1 MTNPTP
7 PPSPRAADAAT
18 MQRIEARLD
27 AMQLNTAAQL
37 EASNKATNAAVKM
50 IEAIQQMLAGMQ
62 LTAGPVH
69 ANAPV
74 NTTAPPGPGP
84 QIQHPSQSGSVSP
97 SGCCSLASGVR
108 TAANRRTQHVVRCL
122 LGRLAVGAL

>member
-1 MTNPTP
+1 
-7 PPSPRAADAAT
+7 

-50 IEAIQQMLAGMQ
+50 MEAIQQMLAGMQ

-74 NTTAPPGPGP
+74 NTNVPPGPDP
-84 QIQHPSQSGSVSP
+84 QIQHHRDGQ
-97 SGCCSLASGVR
+97 R
-108 TAANRRTQHVVRCL
+108 
-122 LGRLAVGAL
+122 